1 MTLLTPISTYY
12 FTKSQ
17 FLYSKQFSNQ
27 LNGVFLPT
35 VTTANLSHDSMWH
48 AVSIFWATHWTYFRD
63 LPAEYL
69 PEQCVQ
75 WSLSVM
81 GVNIGLIIFFF
92 SLFFPKGSLQ
102 YADGHWSAC
111 IWESYWRERWSHAW
125 SAVQLQNQWLHML
138 NALPLKVSGNSS
150 CSVFHIKKNIF
161 MSIDWT
167 TCLPQ
172 YSAAWLG

>member
-17 FLYSKQFSNQ
+17 FLFSKQFSNQ
-27 LNGVFLPT
+27 LNGVFLSI

-48 AVSIFWATHWTYFRD
+48 AVSIFWAMHWTYFRD

-75 WSLSVM
+75 WSSSVM

-92 SLFFPKGSLQ
+92 LLFSPVAVCSMQMDTDQPAFGSHIEGKGGVMLGGLYSCKISGCTCWMLF
-102 YADGHWSAC
+102 YL
-111 IWESYWRERWSHAW
+111 R
-125 SAVQLQNQWLHML
+125 SAVTLLAVFFISW
-138 NALPLKVSGNSS
+138 KTYS
-150 CSVFHIKKNIF
+150 C
-161 MSIDWT
+161 
-167 TCLPQ
+167 P
-172 YSAAWLG
+172 